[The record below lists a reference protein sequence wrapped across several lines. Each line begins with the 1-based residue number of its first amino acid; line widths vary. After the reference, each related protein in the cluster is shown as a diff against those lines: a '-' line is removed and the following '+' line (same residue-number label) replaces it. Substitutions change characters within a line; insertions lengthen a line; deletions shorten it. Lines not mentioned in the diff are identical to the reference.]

1 MLERGSRGLAGPG
14 GAGEAGKKRAS
25 RTSPDT
31 APAAPAGE
39 FLGFCLRWPKGAPF
53 SPLPGGATGAFWGAL
68 GERGEEPGEA
78 GRPGAQWRLMGREPA
93 TPHSKPLGGRAQQ
106 ATTYWDSFTT
116 SSR

>member
-31 APAAPAGE
+31 APAAPAGG

-68 GERGEEPGEA
+68 GEEE
-78 GRPGAQWRLMGREPA
+78 RSRER
-93 TPHSKPLGGRAQQ
+93 LGGQGH
-106 ATTYWDSFTT
+106 SGV
-116 SSR
+116 